1 MDIGYRR
8 QQRMKSSARAILKT
22 ELGIFMEKIHQL
34 CKQKLVKNV
43 DNLCLISIICPSWC
57 KMFE

>member
-1 MDIGYRR
+1 MDISHRL

-34 CKQKLVKNV
+34 CRNKKIVKNV
-43 DNLCLISIICPSWC
+43 
-57 KMFE
+57 